1 MTMSYLLLKFVHVAS
16 VILFVGNITTGVF
29 WGMHAHKSRDFNQIA
44 STFEGIIRADRVFT
58 TPGIIGLVVS
68 GIIAAI
74 VGQLS
79 ILGTGWILWGIVLLV
94 SAGAVFGRKVAP
106 LQREIVK
113 LARAADSS
121 DTRWQGYEQVYR
133 GWVRWGLVALI
144 APAVAVLI
152 MVMKPQLPAF

>member
-1 MTMSYLLLKFVHVAS
+1 MSYLLLKFVHVAS
-16 VILFVGNITTGVF
+16 AILFVGNITTGVF
-29 WGMHAHKSRDFNQIA
+29 WGMHAHKNRDFRQIA
-44 STFEGIIRADRVFT
+44 STFEGIMRADRLFT
-58 TPGIIGLVVS
+58 TPGVIGLVVS
-68 GIIAAI
+68 GIVAAI
-74 VGQLS
+74 VDQLP

-94 SAGAVFGRKVAP
+94 IAGTVFGRKVAP

-121 DTRWQGYEQVYR
+121 EASWQGYEQVYR
-133 GWVRWGLVALI
+133 GWARWGLVALI